1 MNDRLHSSDAW
12 YTEDGPDNDVI
23 VSSRVRLARNLS
35 GFVFPVA
42 IKSDDAESVLSLVF
56 DSFNHLENPDQ
67 YQLVRMSDI
76 DLQGRKILAERGV
89 IEPGAGND
97 PWRGVV
103 LRNDGALSATINMD
117 DHLSLTSFRPG
128 LNLFSCAKTTFAV
141 DDQMQKHIQFSALSG
156 FGYLAS
162 NLFNAGSGMSISVL
176 ACLPAL
182 CMNGLLDRVVREYL
196 AQGFAIHGF
205 YGSEESGSLG
215 CLYQLSNGS
224 AAAGDPEAQI
234 RAMEQT
240 AGKLVE
246 LERKSRKELFNAMPT
261 TVEDAVFRAIVAA
274 KYARFIS
281 HREALDLVRRI
292 KLGLNLGLV
301 TGIENRDLSA
311 LLFRIQNA
319 HISFVISGGSVIIEK
334 DVETDELK
342 MDRLRAMVIQEVLK
356 NADIHERR

>member
-1 MNDRLHSSDAW
+1 MNERLHSSDAW

-89 IEPGAGND
+89 IEPGASTD

-103 LRNDGALSATINMD
+103 LRNDGVLSATINME
-117 DHLSLTSFRPG
+117 DHLALASFKPG
-128 LNLFSCAKTTFAV
+128 LDLFSCAKNAFAV
-141 DDQMQKHIQFSALSG
+141 NDEMQKHIQFSALSG
-156 FGYLAS
+156 FGYLTS
-162 NLFNAGSGMSISVL
+162 NLFSVGSGMTISVL

-196 AQGFAIHGF
+196 AQGFTIHGY
-205 YGSEESGSLG
+205 YGSDEGSSLG

-224 AAAGDPEAQI
+224 AAVGDSESQI

-246 LERKSRKELFNAMPT
+246 LERKSRKDLFNSTPT
-261 TVEDAVFRAIVAA
+261 TVEDAVFRAIVTA

-281 HREALDLVRRI
+281 LREAVDLIRRI

-301 TGIENRDLSA
+301 TR
-311 LLFRIQNA
+311 
-319 HISFVISGGSVIIEK
+319 H
-334 DVETDELK
+334 
-342 MDRLRAMVIQEVLK
+342 
-356 NADIHERR
+356 